1 MTERKKSL
9 LCICPSVFV
18 MLTCVIQLLLPIKPA
33 NGTDVQR
40 KLLMWFYFFFLNS
53 CGFIFNDTCARCNC
67 LSVHLCK
74 INVGIDYATRLH
86 RFTQTIGN
94 IIMCLNSFSRYISST
109 NSHGGV
115 SLLIIQL
122 KCRLRIYYWFTNVF
136 VRRRKT
142 LFIAGKTI
150 IMIDLEKTPSRTG
163 KLIKKLNT
171 AIRRVLFFCVRQLK
185 NNSDISLLTK
195 NGYAAMSITN
205 KMWLGPTRLQTD

>member
-109 NSHGGV
+109 NSHGGGKSTDNSV
-115 SLLIIQL
+115 KMSFTYLLL
-122 KCRLRIYYWFTNVF
+122 VYKCIRTP
-136 VRRRKT
+136 
-142 LFIAGKTI
+142 
-150 IMIDLEKTPSRTG
+150 EKNAFYRGQNDNNDRPRE
-163 KLIKKLNT
+163 NT
-171 AIRRVLFFCVRQLK
+171 K
-185 NNSDISLLTK
+185 
-195 NGYAAMSITN
+195 
-205 KMWLGPTRLQTD
+205 